1 MAHGPVRSVL
11 PLLFA
16 ASLMLSA
23 CAQSSQLDTALADN
37 HRLNQENQ
45 QLTQDNQQ
53 LRQQVV
59 AEQSHV
65 GRLQEAVKY
74 TVNSDLA
81 FAAGSWQLSAAGKDV
96 IAKMATVL
104 APQQQEK
111 IMVAGYTDDTPVGA
125 GLRAQGITSNRKLS
139 QKRADT
145 VMQYMISQGVNPDM
159 VTARGLGEDY
169 PLVPNSSAAA
179 RAQNRRVEVTLA
191 GPGS

>member
-1 MAHGPVRSVL
+1 MAHGLARSAL
-11 PLLFA
+11 PLLLA
-16 ASLMLSA
+16 APLMLSA
-23 CAQSSQLDTALADN
+23 CAQSSQLDTALAEN
-37 HRLNQENQ
+37 HKLYQQNQ

-53 LRQQVV
+53 LRQQVA
-59 AEQSHV
+59 AEQAHV
-65 GRLQEAVKY
+65 GRLQDAVKY

-81 FAAGSWQLSAAGKDV
+81 FASGSWQLSAAGKEI
-96 IAKMATVL
+96 IAKVAKIL
-104 APQQQEK
+104 APEQQDK
-111 IMVAGYTDDTPVGA
+111 IMVTGYTDDTPVGA
-125 GLRAQGITSNRKLS
+125 GLRAQGIASNQMLS

-145 VMQYMISQGVNPDM
+145 VMQYMISQGVSPDM